1 MASIQKP
8 KGTLDILPQ
17 DMPVWNYIENVAKEQ
32 CRLFG
37 FHEIRFPTFESTD
50 LFCRGV
56 GNTTD
61 VVQKEMYAFIDKDGA
76 SLSLRPE
83 GTACIARSVIENGLY
98 AGTMPLK
105 LFYFTNFF
113 RRERPQA
120 GRSREFWQFGTELY
134 GSDKPEADATVI
146 ALADGFLKRLGLSGV
161 ELKINTVGC
170 EKCRPTYRQ
179 ALKEYFAQ
187 YTDKLCDTCR
197 QRLET
202 NPLRI
207 LDCKCPDC
215 IAIAE
220 NAPRTVDYVCDDC
233 KTKFD
238 SLLSLLGEM
247 GVKYTADPKVVRGL
261 DYYSGAVFEFIAGG
275 IGAQSAV
282 AGGGRYDELT
292 DQIGGHKL
300 PAVGFAMGVTR
311 LIACLKNEGLMPEE
325 PSGPDIYIA
334 SLGEKAA
341 RFAQLTANK
350 LRQNG
355 ISAEAD
361 ICGRSLKAQMKYA
374 DKQKARYVLVV
385 GDDELDQNSASLR
398 DMRGNAEIKTDLSI
412 QNIINIIG
420 Q

>member
-17 DMPVWNYIENVAKEQ
+17 DIPVWNYIENVAKEQ

-170 EKCRPTYRQ
+170 EKCRPAYRQ
-179 ALKEYFAQ
+179 ALKEYFVQ

-282 AGGGRYDELT
+282 AGGGRYDGLT

-325 PSGPDIYIA
+325 PAGPDIYIA

>member
-17 DMPVWNYIENVAKEQ
+17 DMPVWNYIENAAREQ

-61 VVQKEMYAFIDKDGA
+61 VVQKEMYAFIDKDGS

-146 ALADGFLKRLGLSGV
+146 ALADGFLKRIGLSGV

-170 EKCRPTYRQ
+170 EKCRPAYRQ

-187 YTDKLCDTCR
+187 YADKLCDTCR

-233 KTKFD
+233 KSKFD

-282 AGGGRYDELT
+282 AGGGRYDGLT

-334 SLGEKAA
+334 SLGERAA
-341 RFAQLTANK
+341 KFAQITANK

-374 DKQKARYVLVV
+374 DKQKARYVMVI
-385 GDDELDQNSASLR
+385 GDNELDQSSAILQ
-398 DMRGNAEIKTDLSI
+398 DMRSENKIKTDLSI

>member
-1 MASIQKP
+1 MALIQKP

-17 DMPVWNYIENVAKEQ
+17 DMPVWNYIENAAREQ

-61 VVQKEMYAFIDKDGA
+61 VVQKEMYAFIDKDGS

-146 ALADGFLKRLGLSGV
+146 ALADGFLKRIGLSGV

-170 EKCRPTYRQ
+170 EKCRPAYRQ

-261 DYYSGAVFEFIAGG
+261 DYYTGAVFEFIAGG

-282 AGGGRYDELT
+282 AGGGRYDGLT
-292 DQIGGHKL
+292 NEIGGRQL

-311 LIACLKNEGLMPEE
+311 LIACLKNEGLMPAEA
-325 PSGPDIYIA
+325 PGPDIYIA
-334 SLGEKAA
+334 SLGERAA
-341 RFAQLTANK
+341 KFAQITSNT
-350 LRQNG
+350 LRKNG

-374 DKQKARYVLVV
+374 DKQKAHFVLVI
-385 GDDELDQNSASLR
+385 GDDELDQSSAILQ
-398 DMRGNAEIKTDLSI
+398 DMRSENRIKTDLSI

>member
-17 DMPVWNYIENVAKEQ
+17 DMPAWRFIEDAAREQ

-37 FHEIRFPTFESTD
+37 FQEIRFPTFESTD

-56 GNTTD
+56 GNSTD
-61 VVQKEMYAFIDKDGA
+61 VVQKEMYTFIDKDGA

-146 ALADGFLKRLGLSGV
+146 ALADGFLKRIGLSGV

-170 EKCRPTYRQ
+170 EKCRPAYRQ

-187 YTDKLCDTCR
+187 YADKLCDTCR

-247 GVKYTADPKVVRGL
+247 GVKYIADPKVVRGL

-282 AGGGRYDELT
+282 AGGGRYDGLT

-311 LIACLKNEGLMPEE
+311 LIACLKNEGLMPDEA
-325 PSGPDIYIA
+325 PGPDLYIA
-334 SLGEKAA
+334 SLGDRAA
-341 RFAQLTANK
+341 KFAQITANR
-350 LRQNG
+350 LRQSG
-355 ISAEAD
+355 VSAEAD

-385 GDDELDQNSASLR
+385 GDDELDQNSAILQ
-398 DMRGNAEIKTDLSI
+398 DMRGDGKIKTDLSI

>member
-1 MASIQKP
+1 MIQKP

-17 DMPVWNYIENVAKEQ
+17 DMPAWRFIEDAAREQ

-37 FHEIRFPTFESTD
+37 FQEIRFPTFESTD

-61 VVQKEMYAFIDKDGA
+61 VVQKEMYTFIDKDGA

-98 AGTMPLK
+98 AGAMPLK

-134 GSDKPEADATVI
+134 GSDMPESDATVI
-146 ALADGFLKRLGLSGV
+146 ALADGFLKRIGLSGV

-170 EKCRPTYRQ
+170 EKCRPAYRA
-179 ALKEYFAQ
+179 ALKEYFTQ
-187 YTDKLCDTCR
+187 YEDKLCDTCR

-207 LDCKCPDC
+207 LDCKCPEC

-220 NAPRTVDYVCDDC
+220 NAPRTVDYVCEDC
-233 KTKFD
+233 KSKFD
-238 SLLSLLGEM
+238 RLLELLGDM

-261 DYYSGAVFEFIAGG
+261 DYYSGAVFEFVAGG

-282 AGGGRYDELT
+282 AGGGRYDGLA

-311 LIACLKNEGLMPEE
+311 LIACLKNEGLMPEDF
-325 PSGPDIYIA
+325 SGPDVYIA
-334 SLGEKAA
+334 SLGA
-341 RFAQLTANK
+341 RAQHFAQINANL

-355 ISAEAD
+355 ITAEAD

-374 DKQKARYVLVV
+374 DKQKARFVLVV
-385 GDDELDQNSASLR
+385 GDNELDQSEATLQNMQTGER
-398 DMRGNAEIKTDLSI
+398 IKTDLSI
-412 QNIINIIG
+412 ENIINIIR

>member
-1 MASIQKP
+1 MIQKP

-17 DMPVWNYIENVAKEQ
+17 DMPAWRFIEDAAREQ

-61 VVQKEMYAFIDKDGA
+61 VVQKEMYTFIDKDGA

-134 GSDKPEADATVI
+134 GSDMPESDATVI
-146 ALADGFLKRLGLSGV
+146 ALADGFLKRIGLSGV

-170 EKCRPTYRQ
+170 EKCRPAYRQ
-179 ALKEYFAQ
+179 ALKDYFSQ
-187 YTDKLCDTCR
+187 YADKLCDTCR

-207 LDCKCPDC
+207 LDCKCPEC

-220 NAPRTVDYVCDDC
+220 NAPRTVDYVCEDC
-233 KTKFD
+233 KGKFD
-238 SLLSLLGEM
+238 RLLSLLSDM

-261 DYYSGAVFEFIAGG
+261 DYYSGAVFEFVAGG

-282 AGGGRYDELT
+282 AGGGRYDGLT

-311 LIACLKNEGLMPEE
+311 LIACLKNEGLLPEACG
-325 PSGPDIYIA
+325 GPDVYIA
-334 SLGEKAA
+334 PLGENAMH
-341 RFAQLTANK
+341 FAQITANE
-350 LRQNG
+350 LTRNG
-355 ISAEAD
+355 ITAESD

-374 DKQKARYVLVV
+374 DKQKARFVLVV
-385 GDDELDQNSASLR
+385 GDNELDTNGATLQNMQTGER
-398 DMRGNAEIKTDLSI
+398 IKTDLSI
-412 QNIINIIG
+412 QNIIDNIRR
-420 Q
+420 

>member
-17 DMPVWNYIENVAKEQ
+17 DIPVWNYIENVAKEQ

-170 EKCRPTYRQ
+170 EKCRPAYRQ
-179 ALKEYFAQ
+179 ALKEYFVQ

-282 AGGGRYDELT
+282 AGGGRYDGLT

-325 PSGPDIYIA
+325 PADPDIYIA